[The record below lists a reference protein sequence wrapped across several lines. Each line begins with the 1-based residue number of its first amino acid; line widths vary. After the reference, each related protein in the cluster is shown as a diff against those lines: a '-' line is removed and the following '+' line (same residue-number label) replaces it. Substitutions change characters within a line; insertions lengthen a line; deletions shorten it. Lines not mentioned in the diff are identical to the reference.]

1 LRAARRCARDYLFYE
16 VKMNRNILLA
26 FIFSLALISPASA
39 QSDAVIFHEDGFPSA
54 DSAASPEALLHHVF
68 SNAQF
73 ATAAELKD
81 RLSSAKLLVL
91 PYGSTFPEDAWAD
104 IYAYLQRGGNLLVL
118 GGRPFTRAA
127 YRDGGVWKLR
137 DYSVRYTRPLMID
150 QYQET
155 PGSDDLKFESNPDIP
170 LPVPPFRWKRGFSP
184 IIHLSAV
191 SLYDRGGSAGSI
203 DSNLDALA
211 WGTKD
216 GRRMSAPVIQ
226 IDHLRNGFDGGRW
239 VFLGAELSP
248 DFFTDSNG
256 AEIFTE
262 LSSRAWNGAEE
273 FTVRPT
279 LPLYLPGEQIELEV
293 GFWPRVD
300 HDGGLLL
307 LRNTQTGELHDVP
320 VHDVR
325 RMGTIQITTFPADDP
340 KHRSTVTADLSQ
352 DPILLPPPAEKGLHI
367 IEAKLVNGSKAVAIY
382 HSAFW
387 IRDLDYLRSGPKL
400 GVNENYFELDGKPL
414 AVVGTTYMSSE
425 VQRLYFDHPNV
436 YIWDRDLRQI
446 HDAGLNMIRT
456 GWWTGWDKFADENG
470 QPYERTLRT
479 MEAYLMTARKYGL
492 PVQFN
497 FFAFFPEVLGGVNPY
512 LDPEAVRKQTTLVS
526 AVAGRFHD
534 VPFLAYDLIN
544 EPSFSKHLWTMR
556 PNGDWIEAQKWN
568 EWLDKHY
575 PNRADLAAAWNVPI
589 TSVHGAIPLPEEID
603 FTPRGMY
610 NGRNSLRIYDYEM
623 FAQESFANWVRTL
636 REGIRGVGSQQLIT
650 IGQDEGGYQDRLS
663 PAFFGSSV
671 DFTTNHSW
679 WQNDSILWDSLVA
692 KLPGKAMLIQET
704 GLQREL
710 NLDET
715 SRRTPEN
722 EAALFER
729 KVAMSFVQGSGAIE
743 WLWNTNSYMTEGNET
758 PIGALRADLTEKPE
772 ATVMRNFAKFATVL
786 RDHLHNPQPAQVAII
801 ASQAAQYSALADLQI
816 EAQRKAV
823 RALAYYDHLT
833 PYLIYENQID
843 KMGNP
848 KLAILPSAQALTEK
862 AWQALLKYV
871 DDGGNL
877 LITGPVDRDEHWQ
890 RVNRAAELV
899 PGANAV
905 PLTYHNGSIFV
916 ADATPNQAVR
926 DLNTSSLAFDLQ
938 AQGWLESL
946 RFQGDNFRVIS
957 RGKGRIF
964 WAAQP
969 VELAQNPD
977 AAGNLYSYVA
987 ARIGIEPQFSLLTPL
1002 SPGVLVY
1009 PLSLDDSILYIVVS
1023 DNAEEVKI
1031 DLRDKSTGVRVTLGL
1046 QAEHAALVLIGRR
1059 EKAMIYSSV
1068 EAPLPGGKQVQD
1080 VVRIQNQ

>member
-1 LRAARRCARDYLFYE
+1 
-16 VKMNRNILLA
+16 MNRIVLLSVSLLA
-26 FIFSLALISPASA
+26 VISTASA
-39 QSDAVIFHEDGFPSA
+39 QFPTVVFREAGFPSA
-54 DSAASPEALLHHVF
+54 DSAPAPEALLQHVF

-73 ATAAELKD
+73 ASTAELKD
-81 RLSSAKLLVL
+81 RLTSAKLLVL
-91 PYGSTFPEDAWAD
+91 PYGSAFPEDAWAD
-104 IYAYLQRGGNLLVL
+104 IYGFLQRGGNLLVL

-127 YRDGGVWKLR
+127 YREGSAWKLR

-155 PGSDDLKFESNPDIP
+155 PGSENLKFESNPDIP
-170 LPVPPFRWKRGFSP
+170 LALPPFAWKQGFSP

-216 GRRMSAPVIQ
+216 GRRMSAPIIQ
-226 IDHLRNGFDGGRW
+226 IDHLQNGFDGGRW
-239 VFLGAELSP
+239 IFVDAELSSG
-248 DFFTDSNG
+248 F
-256 AEIFTE
+256 
-262 LSSRAWNGAEE
+262 LSSANASEIVSKLANQAAHSAEE
-273 FTVRPT
+273 FTVRPV
-279 LPLYLPGEQIELEV
+279 LPLYLPGEPIEV
-293 GFWPRVD
+293 DVQWNSPSKGRATVRV
-300 HDGGLLL
+300 
-307 LRNTQTGELHDVP
+307 
-320 VHDVR
+320 
-325 RMGTIQITTFPADDP
+325 QITPEIPGPDHPT
-340 KHRSTVTADLSQ
+340 R
-352 DPILLPPPAEKGLHI
+352 PIYATNPTLLPLTQALDFVPPTAKGLYI
-367 IEAKLVNGSKAVAIY
+367 IVGQLLVDGEIRRTY

-436 YIWDRDLRQI
+436 YVWDRDLRQI

-497 FFAFFPEVLGGVNPY
+497 FFAFLPEVLGGVNPY

-526 AVAGRFHD
+526 AVAERFHD

-556 PNGDWIEAQKWN
+556 PNGDWIETQKWN
-568 EWLDKHY
+568 EWLNKHY

-589 TSVHGAIPLPEEID
+589 TSVQGTIPLPEDID
-603 FTPRGMY
+603 FAPRGMY

-623 FAQESFANWVRTL
+623 FAQESFAGWAQHL
-636 REGIRGVGSQQLIT
+636 REAIRGSGSQQLVT
-650 IGQDEGGYQDRLS
+650 IGQDEGGFVDRLS
-663 PAFFGSSV
+663 PAFFGPAV

-692 KLPGKAMLIQET
+692 KQPGKAMLIQET

-772 ATVMRNFAKFATVL
+772 ATVMRDFANFASVL
-786 RDHLHNPQPAQVAII
+786 GPHLRNPQPAQVAII
-801 ASQAAQYSALADLQI
+801 ASQAAQYSALSDAQI
-816 EAQRKAV
+816 EAQRKSA
-823 RALAYYDHLT
+823 RALAYYNHLT
-833 PYLIYENQID
+833 PYLVYENQID
-843 KMGNP
+843 KLGNP
-848 KLAILPSAQALTEK
+848 KLAILPSAQALTET

-871 DDGGNL
+871 DGGGNL

-890 RVNRAAELV
+890 RVNRAAELIPSATV
-899 PGANAV
+899 WPLTFHNAV
-905 PLTYHNGSIFV
+905 LTLNGAVESKIPLS
-916 ADATPNQAVR
+916 
-926 DLNTSSLAFDLQ
+926 FDLQ
-938 AQGWLESL
+938 VQSWLETL
-946 RFQGDNFRVIS
+946 QFRQRLS
-957 RGKGRIF
+957 RSEAWER
-964 WAAQP
+964 
-969 VELAQNPD
+969 D
-977 AAGNLYSYVA
+977 AFLGGVSSRTR
-987 ARIGIEPQFSLLTPL
+987 AR
-1002 SPGVLVY
+1002 
-1009 PLSLDDSILYIVVS
+1009 
-1023 DNAEEVKI
+1023 
-1031 DLRDKSTGVRVTLGL
+1031 
-1046 QAEHAALVLIGRR
+1046 
-1059 EKAMIYSSV
+1059 
-1068 EAPLPGGKQVQD
+1068 
-1080 VVRIQNQ
+1080 

>member
-1 LRAARRCARDYLFYE
+1 
-16 VKMNRNILLA
+16 MNRNLLL
-26 FIFSLALISPASA
+26 FFVFLLTLISFASA
-39 QSDAVIFHEDGFPSA
+39 QSGTVILREPGFPSA
-54 DSAASPEALLHHVF
+54 DSAPAPDALMQHVF

-73 ATAAELKD
+73 ASISELKD
-81 RLSSAKLLVL
+81 RLTSATLLVL
-91 PYGSTFPEDAWAD
+91 PYGSAFPEDAWAD
-104 IYAYLQRGGNLLVL
+104 IYGYLQRGGNLLVL

-127 YRDGGVWKLR
+127 YRDGNNWKLR

-150 QYQET
+150 QYQDT

-170 LPVPPFRWKRGFSP
+170 LALPPFAWKQGFSP

-226 IDHLRNGFDGGRW
+226 IDHLQNGFDGGRW
-239 VFLGAELSP
+239 IFVGA
-248 DFFTDSNG
+248 D
-256 AEIFTE
+256 
-262 LSSRAWNGAEE
+262 LSSQFFSSAAASEIVGKLIDQASHGAEE
-273 FTVRPT
+273 FTVRPA
-279 LPLYLPGEQIELEV
+279 LPLYLPGEPLELDV
-293 GFWPRVD
+293 QWNSKNKKDAAVSVVIGSSD
-300 HDGGLLL
+300 HIMEYDNPTYTLPLAGPLTYPAPKEGGL
-307 LRNTQTGELHDVP
+307 HY
-320 VHDVR
+320 
-325 RMGTIQITTFPADDP
+325 ITAQL
-340 KHRSTVTADLSQ
+340 TVGGK
-352 DPILLPPPAEKGLHI
+352 PR
-367 IEAKLVNGSKAVAIY
+367 AVY

-446 HDAGLNMIRT
+446 HDAGLNMVRT

-479 MEAYLMTARKYGL
+479 MEAYLMTARRYGL

-497 FFAFFPEVLGGVNPY
+497 FFAFLPEVLGGVNPY

-526 AVAGRFHD
+526 AVATRFHD
-534 VPFLAYDLIN
+534 VPLLAYDLIN

-568 EWLDKHY
+568 EWLNKHY
-575 PNRADLAAAWNVPI
+575 PNRADLAASWNVPI
-589 TSVHGAIPLPEEID
+589 TSVQGAIPLPEEID

-623 FAQESFANWVRTL
+623 FAQESFAGWVHAL
-636 REGIRGVGSQQLIT
+636 REGIRATGSQQLIT
-650 IGQDEGGYQDRLS
+650 IGQDEGGFVDRLS

-692 KLPGKAMLIQET
+692 KQPGKAMLIQET

-729 KVAMSFVQGSGAIE
+729 KVAMSFVEGSGAIE

-772 ATVMRNFAKFATVL
+772 ATVMRNMATFAAVL
-786 RDHLHNPQPAQVAII
+786 KAHLHNPQPAQVAVI
-801 ASQAAQYSALADLQI
+801 ASQVAQYSALADLQI

-833 PYLIYENQID
+833 PYIVYENQIE

-848 KLAILPSAQALTEK
+848 KLAILPSAQALTET

-871 DDGGNL
+871 NGGGNL

-890 RVNRAAELV
+890 RVNRAAELI
-899 PGANAV
+899 PGAQAV
-905 PLTYHNGSIFV
+905 PLTYHNALVLPSPAPFLTKGSI
-916 ADATPNQAVR
+916 Q
-926 DLNTSSLAFDLQ
+926 LLTSSPTFDLQ
-938 AQGWLESL
+938 AQSWLESL
-946 RFQGDNFRVIS
+946 HLEHRGDDIGFLEINH
-957 RGKGRIF
+957 GGGRIF
-964 WAAQP
+964 WVAEP
-969 VELAQNPD
+969 LELAQGD
-977 AAGNLYSYVA
+977 DTATGTYLHVA
-987 ARIGIEPQFSLLTPL
+987 SRVGIERQFELLSDL
-1002 SPGVLVY
+1002 SPGVMVY
-1009 PLSLDDSILYIVVS
+1009 PIPLEDSILYVMVS
-1023 DNAEEVKI
+1023 DNAEDQKI
-1031 DLRDKSTGVRVTLGL
+1031 DLRDKSTGVRLAVNLP
-1046 QAEHAALVLIGRR
+1046 AEHAALVLIGKK
-1059 EKAMIYSSV
+1059 EKAVIGSY
-1068 EAPLPGGKQVQD
+1068 EPDPCKGCTP
-1080 VVRIQNQ
+1080 QNH

>member
-1 LRAARRCARDYLFYE
+1 VRVNIFYG
-16 VKMNRNILLA
+16 VKMNRNLLLFFVFLLPVISTA
-26 FIFSLALISPASA
+26 AAQSLSA
-39 QSDAVIFHEDGFPSA
+39 QSGTVIFREAGFPSA
-54 DSAASPEALLHHVF
+54 DSAPAPEALLQHVF

-73 ATAAELKD
+73 ASTAELKD

-91 PYGSTFPEDAWAD
+91 PYGSAFPEDAWGD
-104 IYAYLQRGGNLLVL
+104 IYGFLQRGRNLLVL

-127 YRDGGVWKLR
+127 YRDGGTWKLR

-155 PGSDDLKFESNPDIP
+155 PGSDNLKFESNPDIP
-170 LPVPPFRWKRGFSP
+170 LALPQFAWNQAFSP

-191 SLYDRGGSAGSI
+191 DLYNRGGSAGSI

-211 WGTKD
+211 WGTKE

-226 IDHLRNGFDGGRW
+226 IDHLQNGFGGSRW
-239 VFLGAELSP
+239 IFVDADVSP
-248 DFFTDSNG
+248 DFYGSTAAG
-256 AEIFTE
+256 EIVSK
-262 LSSRAWNGAEE
+262 LANQALHGAEE
-273 FTVRPT
+273 FTMRPA
-279 LPLYLPGEQIELEV
+279 LPLYLPGEPVELEV
-293 GFWPRVD
+293 QWNSTHGQNAAVSIIIEGENLSGSGIGQRLYPN
-300 HDGGLLL
+300 LP
-307 LRNTQTGELHDVP
+307 QT
-320 VHDVR
+320 
-325 RMGTIQITTFPADDP
+325 FAY
-340 KHRSTVTADLSQ
+340 
-352 DPILLPPPAEKGLHI
+352 PPPKEKGLHLI
-367 IEAKLVNGSKAVAIY
+367 TAQLVVDGKTRAVY

-400 GVNENYFELDGKPL
+400 GVNDNYFELDGKPL
-414 AVVGTTYMSSE
+414 AVIGTTYMSSE

-497 FFAFFPEVLGGVNPY
+497 FFAFLPDVLGGVNPY

-526 AVAGRFHD
+526 SVAARFHD

-544 EPSFSKHLWTMR
+544 EPSFSKRLWTMR

-568 EWLDKHY
+568 EWLNKHY

-589 TSVHGAIPLPEEID
+589 TSVQGSIPLPEDID
-603 FTPRGMY
+603 FAPRGMY

-623 FAQESFANWVRTL
+623 FAQESFAGWAQHL
-636 REGIRGVGSQQLIT
+636 RETIRGAGSQQLVT
-650 IGQDEGGYQDRLS
+650 IGQDEGGFQDRLS
-663 PAFFGSSV
+663 PAFFGFSV

-692 KLPGKAMLIQET
+692 KQPGKAMLIQET

-772 ATVMRNFAKFATVL
+772 ATVMRNFAKFAAVL
-786 RDHLHNPQPAQVAII
+786 SPHMRNPQPAQVAVI
-801 ASQAAQYSALADLQI
+801 ASQTAQYSALADLQI

-823 RALAYYDHLT
+823 RALAYYNHLT
-833 PYLIYENQID
+833 PYIVYENQLD

-871 DDGGNL
+871 DGGGNL
-877 LITGPVDRDEHWQ
+877 LITGPVDRDEHWK
-890 RVNRAAELV
+890 VVHRAAQFA
-899 PGANAV
+899 PGATTR
-905 PLTYHNGSIFV
+905 PLTVHN
-916 ADATPNQAVR
+916 ATE
-926 DLNTSSLAFDLQ
+926 SLTPALGIPLSFDQQ

-946 RFQGDNFRVIS
+946 RFGDGS
-957 RGKGRIF
+957 SSMELQYGKGRLF
-964 WAAQP
+964 WTAYP
-969 VELAQNPD
+969 VELADGDGPTQ
-977 AAGNLYSYVA
+977 ALYGYLAGRA
-987 ARIGIEPQFSLLTPL
+987 GIQPQFDLMPIA
-1002 SPGVLVY
+1002 PGVMVY
-1009 PLSLDDSILYIVVS
+1009 PMSFEDSVLYVIS
-1023 DNAEEVKI
+1023 NDSSGAAYI
-1031 DLRDKSTGVRVTLGL
+1031 DLRDKSTGTPFTTTVRV
-1046 QAEHAALVLIGRR
+1046 EHASLVLVGKK
-1059 EKAMIYSSV
+1059 EKAVIGTYEPV
-1068 EAPLPGGKQVQD
+1068 P
-1080 VVRIQNQ
+1080 